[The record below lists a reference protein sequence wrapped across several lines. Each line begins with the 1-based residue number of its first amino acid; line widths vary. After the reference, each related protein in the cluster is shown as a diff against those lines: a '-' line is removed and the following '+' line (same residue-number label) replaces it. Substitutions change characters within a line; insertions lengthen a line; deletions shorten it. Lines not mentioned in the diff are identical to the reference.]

1 MSTRFIR
8 TTYFDRQWRKTKAN
22 ESDFASVKEEI
33 LRLGENADKLTARI
47 SEVRAAIKGS
57 GKSGG
62 ARVFYF
68 AEIKGFVFLLT
79 CYDR

>member
-1 MSTRFIR
+1 MEE
-8 TTYFDRQWRKTKAN
+8 DEGKQ
-22 ESDFASVKEEI
+22 SDFASVKEEI

-47 SEVRAAIKGS
+47 SEVRVAIKGS

-68 AEIKGFVFLLT
+68 AEIKGFVIPAYML
-79 CYDR
+79 R